1 MNNGGK
7 NSSYQE
13 LFSLNEKEE
22 ESGKSITGGQTLSH
36 ILFKNSDRG
45 SVPSSHTLRVS
56 VTITFDKIEYFTN
69 QQS

>member
-36 ILFKNSDRG
+36 IFFENSDRG
-45 SVPSSHTLRVS
+45 SVPAVTLLPHLRS
-56 VTITFDKIEYFTN
+56 GKSFLSFK
-69 QQS
+69 S

>member
-1 MNNGGK
+1 MTNR
-7 NSSYQE
+7 
-13 LFSLNEKEE
+13 
-22 ESGKSITGGQTLSH
+22 KSAEHMTGEQTLSH